1 MNLINLLDYSNSIY
15 NLKEKINNIKRKNDE
30 FPTKASTT
38 IKMLVMMFFTKKAS
52 VNSMMKA
59 VHNSYTNQMGN
70 IFYKKEFIPKTH
82 AFRDCVNDIKHE
94 DIKDI
99 HINVLATLKKNKY
112 FENHKYRGK
121 TVIIA
126 DGIEP
131 FETHKKIEG
140 LHHRTHKNDADG
152 HYYKALG
159 IMHMSDDVDI
169 MLDLVPFEKKEVKD
183 DKDNNE
189 KIKSEGEITVFKRIV
204 PMLKEYKAEICV
216 LDAMFL
222 NAPCLNKIKS
232 EGLEAVVRLKD
243 KKRDIYKDASTLFEQ
258 QKPKEEYEI
267 VKVIEEKKVKY
278 SKESKKKD
286 RFKSE
291 KYTYT
296 RAVTSNAVGE
306 KITIEEKTITHPKK
320 TIYKKKTEEV
330 IKKVKVWS
338 DEFELSNYEYGNV
351 KVIRTLEEKKN
362 KADEIYLVTTLLDEP
377 DEFIID
383 LMHRR
388 WDIELNGFRKLQNR
402 YNLDHLYIGTDNAIR
417 LISYI
422 ILIVYNLIELY
433 FNIHTKKYKDI
444 NFEHLLEEYKIEITK
459 EKIYLYFVT

>member
-15 NLKEKINNIKRKNDE
+15 NLNEKINNVKRKNSE

-52 VNSMMKA
+52 VNSMMEA

-70 IFYKKEFIPKTH
+70 IFHKKEFIPKTH
-82 AFRDCVNDIKHE
+82 AFRDCVNDIKYE

-99 HINVLATLKKNKY
+99 HLNVLATLKKNKY

-121 TVIIA
+121 TVIII
-126 DGIEP
+126 DGIET
-131 FETHKKIEG
+131 FETHKNIKE
-140 LHHRTHKNDADG
+140 LHYRTHKNDADG

-159 IMHMSDDVDI
+159 IMHMSDEVDI
-169 MLDLVPFEKKEVKD
+169 MLDLVPFEKKEIKD

-204 PMLKEYKAEICV
+204 PMLKEYKSEICV

-232 EGLEAVVRLKD
+232 EGIDAVVRLKD
-243 KKRDIYKDASTLFEQ
+243 KKRDIYKDASTLFKQ
-258 QKPKEEYEI
+258 QKAKEEYEI

-278 SKESKKKD
+278 SKLSKKKD
-286 RFKSE
+286 TFKSE

-306 KITIEEKTITHPKK
+306 KRTIEEKTIIHPKK
-320 TIYKKKTEEV
+320 TVYKKKTEEV

-351 KVIRTLEEKKN
+351 KVIRTLEEKKE
-362 KADEIYLVTTLLDEP
+362 KTDEVYLVTTLLNEP

-388 WDIELNGFRKLQNR
+388 WDIELNGFRKLQSR

-417 LISYI
+417 LISYV